1 MIGRQAPG
9 FAGAQPLGA
18 PVSLEQ
24 FRGKVPLI
32 LTFWSIY
39 CKTCVEEMAGLQK
52 LYEKYGPEKVAVTAV
67 NEDGDVGVDRVK
79 AFLDQS
85 AASPGG
91 RFTFPILFDGKGEVF
106 RAYGVSRLPTLFF
119 IEPGGAVKSVIEG
132 FEPGKELA
140 VMSAIEK
147 LLGTVGPEALE
158 EAAGEAAF
166 DLNAA
171 VPLCGTYRDG
181 KWYRPLDLDET
192 RQDVVARARAEGEE
206 YLRREAVRLALQQL
220 GVSLYDGNPP
230 PGCQAPYGIELRSI
244 HRKKDAL
251 SIFVGKLNLPRV
263 LEVDAQETVEQERE
277 IGMYRRIKVFL
288 PALREQLARDG
299 FSLNPVEIRLRFA
312 RASHF
317 EEHALVEA
325 LSTQFPY
332 LSSIR
337 RMTPHVRGRAEY
349 LLVSHSTPGKV
360 VEGMRGLDVGT
371 RKLSVELLQG
381 GILEVS
387 VWR

>member
-1 MIGRQAPG
+1 MIGKQAPG
-9 FAGAQPLGA
+9 FTGAQPLGA

-24 FRGKVPLI
+24 IRGKVPLI

-39 CKTCVEEMAGLQK
+39 CKTCVEEMTGLQK
-52 LYEKYGPEKVAVTAV
+52 LYEKHGPEKVAVVAI
-67 NEDGDVGVDRVK
+67 NEDGDVGLERVK
-79 AFLDQS
+79 GFLDKA

-91 RFTFPILFDGKGEVF
+91 KFTFPILFDGKGEVF

-119 IEPGGAVKSVIEG
+119 VEPGGTVKSAIEG

-147 LLGTVGPEALE
+147 LLGTVSLEALE
-158 EAAGEAAF
+158 EVAAEAVF
-166 DLNAA
+166 ELNAS

-181 KWYRPLDLDET
+181 KWYRPLDLEET

-206 YLRREAVRLALQQL
+206 YLRKEAVRVALQQL
-220 GVSLYDGNPP
+220 GVSLHDGSVPP
-230 PGCQAPYGIELRSI
+230 TCQAPYGVELHSI
-244 HRKKDAL
+244 SRKKDPL
-251 SIFVGKLNLPRV
+251 SLFVERLNLPRV
-263 LEVDAQETVEQERE
+263 LAVDSQETVEQERE

-299 FSLNPVEIRLRFA
+299 YSLKPSELRLRFA

-317 EEHALVEA
+317 EEHTLVEA
-325 LSTQFPY
+325 LSTQLQF

-337 RMTPHVRGRAEY
+337 RITPHVRGRAEY
-349 LLVSHSTPGKV
+349 LVVAHAAPEKV
-360 VEGMRGLDVGT
+360 VEAMRGLDVGG
-371 RKLSVELLQG
+371 RRLSVELMQG

-387 VWR
+387 MWR